1 MSKKNKRAQQAA
13 PVMID
18 EHIDPIPHIIG
29 GEFNYEANRREKYAA
44 TIASASKRSEKLR
57 VLWVNEASFLH
68 TGFSTYGSEVMKRL
82 HATGKYA
89 LAELASYGGPAAH
102 EERARSLP
110 WKYYHTMPGNDVEN
124 AEYRSDARNQ
134 FGMGKLSYALADF
147 KPDVVVEIRD
157 WWMGEN
163 ILKNPLRGKFHFAWM
178 PTVDG
183 YPQRWEWL
191 KDYNQVDTL
200 LAYSYF
206 GKRVLE
212 EQSVIRLAR
221 AKGVKPIKVFDVCQ
235 PGVDLS
241 VFKPLPRDEVR
252 QKTGVP
258 KEIRFCGT
266 VMRNQPRKLFPRI
279 IESFCQFKKRYPADA
294 KNVYLLLHT
303 SIPDVGWDEGRGI
316 IETIE
321 RCNIEKWVMF
331 SYICHACGHMT
342 IKHFMGVPAICPR
355 CNKRDHNGRGTLHMP
370 NVQFGFPPEFFNLIY
385 NLMDVYIQGSIA
397 EGDGMPINEAKAA
410 GVPVIVSD
418 YSAMYEK
425 ARNGGGL
432 PIENETL
439 FSEGSD
445 GCPRCAEV
453 RPGETHR
460 RGGGT
465 MQWRSLFDRKSL
477 AKRLSE
483 LFGNEVYRRR
493 LSQQAREC
501 AERYYDWDLTALK
514 WQAFLDTV
522 QVKDRN
528 KTWNLSDVK
537 IATREDAPLGLS
549 DDEWLLWA
557 YRNILRRTKE
567 NGSPVDKV
575 DADGRRTWIGF
586 LQKGVSRKDIETNLR
601 KLMAGNEEVAEL
613 LKNPERAGMNP
624 MEKVAAE
631 VREAEAN
638 E

>member
-1 MSKKNKRAQQAA
+1 MSKKQKHA
-13 PVMID
+13 PQMSD
-18 EHIDPIPHIIG
+18 EHIDPIPYIIG
-29 GEFNYEANRREKYAA
+29 GEFDYEAN
-44 TIASASKRSEKLR
+44 KRQRYIEIVANTPKRAEKLR

-82 HATGKYA
+82 HATGKYE
-89 LAELASYGGPAAH
+89 LAELASYGGPAVHDA
-102 EERARSLP
+102 RARALP
-110 WKYYHTMPGNDVEN
+110 WKYYHTMPANAVED

-134 FGMGKLSYALADF
+134 FGMSKLSYALADF
-147 KPDVVVEIRD
+147 KPDICIEIRD
-157 WWMGEN
+157 WWMGEY
-163 ILKNPLRGKFHFAWM
+163 ISKSPLRGKFHFVWM

-191 KDYNQVDTL
+191 RDYNSVDTL

-212 EQSVIRLAR
+212 EQSIIRLAR
-221 AKGVKPIKVFDVCQ
+221 AKGVKPIKVHDVCQ
-235 PGVDLS
+235 PGVDLN

-258 KEIRFCGT
+258 NEIRFCGT

-321 RCNIEKWVMF
+321 RCNVEKWVMF

-342 IKHFMGVPAICPR
+342 IKHWIGVPAICPQ
-355 CNKRDHNGRGTLHMP
+355 CNRRDANGRGTLCMP

-385 NLMDVYIQGSIA
+385 NLMDVYIQGSVA
-397 EGDGMPINEAKAA
+397 EGDGMPVSEAKSA
-410 GVPVIVSD
+410 GVPVVVSD
-418 YSAMYEK
+418 YSALYEK

-432 PIENETL
+432 PIENDTL
-439 FSEGSD
+439 FSEGSE
-445 GCPRCAEV
+445 GCARCAEV
-453 RPGETHR
+453 RPNEMHK

-465 MQWRSLFDRKSL
+465 MQWRSLFSRKSL

-483 LFGNEVYRRR
+483 LFGNEPHRRR
-493 LSQQAREC
+493 LALEAREC
-501 AERYYDWDLTALK
+501 AENYYDWELTALK
-514 WQAFLDTV
+514 WQTFLDTV
-522 QVKDRN
+522 QIKDRN
-528 KTWNLSDVK
+528 KTWNLSDIK
-537 IATREDAPLGLS
+537 IATKESAPSELN

-557 YRNILRRTKE
+557 YRNILCRTKE
-567 NGSPVDKV
+567 DGTPVDKV
-575 DADGRRTWIGF
+575 DADGRRTWLGYI
-586 LQKGVSRKDIETNLR
+586 KNGVSRQAIEDQLR
-601 KLMAGNEEVAEL
+601 QLMAGNEQVAEL
-613 LKNPERAGMNP
+613 MRNPEKAGMNP
-624 MEKVAAE
+624 MERIAAE
-631 VREAEAN
+631 VKEAEN